1 MAIEDT
7 NTSPES
13 YPMVA
18 GDGPQSYAKNS
29 TFQKGFVEATKGMVA
44 ASIVEKL
51 DLRSMGID
59 TSRTLQIAD
68 LGCSVGPNTFI
79 AVQNMIDA
87 VEQNYQAENQ
97 NPSTLEFQVLF
108 NDHSNNDF
116 NTLFKNL
123 PPNRRYYAAGV
134 PGSFHGRLFP
144 KSSLHI
150 VHVSSALHWLS
161 KVPIEVTDSNSS
173 AWNKGNVYCTGFVEE
188 VDKAYAAQFNSDM
201 ESFLDARAQEL
212 VPGGLMLIL
221 IATLPDGIPLSKTI
235 VGKHYDF
242 LGSCLYELAKMGL
255 LSEEK
260 VDSFNFPV
268 FFPFVGE
275 FEKLIRRN
283 GNFSIERMDMFTHP
297 LIHKAQSAEYWVP
310 LFRASFEGLFLK
322 HFGEQVV
329 DQIFNHYSKKLEQ
342 NISFAL
348 NGITHEEI
356 ELFIVLKRN

>member
-1 MAIEDT
+1 MALKAMLRILP
-7 NTSPES
+7 SRRGS
-13 YPMVA
+13 WM
-18 GDGPQSYAKNS
+18 PQRKWSL
-29 TFQKGFVEATKGMVA
+29 QATLM
-44 ASIVEKL
+44 
-51 DLRSMGID
+51 
-59 TSRTLQIAD
+59 
-68 LGCSVGPNTFI
+68 P
-79 AVQNMIDA
+79 
-87 VEQNYQAENQ
+87 
-97 NPSTLEFQVLF
+97 
-108 NDHSNNDF
+108 
-116 NTLFKNL
+116 
-123 PPNRRYYAAGV
+123 
-134 PGSFHGRLFP
+134 
-144 KSSLHI
+144 
-150 VHVSSALHWLS
+150 
-161 KVPIEVTDSNSS
+161 
-173 AWNKGNVYCTGFVEE
+173 
-188 VDKAYAAQFNSDM
+188 
-201 ESFLDARAQEL
+201 QEL

-348 NGITHEEI
+348 NEITHEEI